1 MNDALPWKQDAAM
14 NNRRV
19 LAEALEPSRENLT
32 IEGRFALIKRANAC
46 STLGAAV
53 KEAESFAGRW
63 LCE

>member
-1 MNDALPWKQDAAM
+1 M